1 MSKNGPIKGADLDF
15 LDFLNSTQFGH
26 SHQYFAGS
34 SAEET
39 QSAEERSVQGSRQGV
54 LALD

>member
-15 LDFLNSTQFGH
+15 LDFLDSTQFGH

>member
-15 LDFLNSTQFGH
+15 LDSTQFGH